1 MEKPFLKKLHKT
13 GIVGMFSI
21 CIYFSFE
28 FKIKRKIK
36 LHNIDILTRY
46 PSCFLSDQSN
56 TFIVITLPHIS
67 LVIYGTFYERCNLHL
82 LKTTFCL
89 SHRHRLLCLLL
100 RQSLCFWKR
109 NILNGTFRSRVPRGA
124 TNKHICRSQVDLDEK

>member
-13 GIVGMFSI
+13 GIVGMLSI
-21 CIYFSFE
+21 CISFSFE

-36 LHNIDILTRY
+36 LHNIDISTQY

-56 TFIVITLPHIS
+56 LILLLSSHYLIVYRL
-67 LVIYGTFYERCNLHL
+67 LYGTFYERCNLHL

-109 NILNGTFRSRVPRGA
+109 NVLNSTFRARAPRGA
-124 TNKHICRSQVDLDEK
+124 TNNK